1 MRLKRN
7 QRKKK
12 MSIKTFKEFV
22 TEDSPASDYVAPEQS
37 GDETKE
43 LKPQSKGEQQFK
55 DIHKVEV
62 ARHPVAG
69 DHMFNGSREEVLK

>member
-1 MRLKRN
+1 
-7 QRKKK
+7 

-22 TEDSPASDYVAPEQS
+22 TEDSPASDYVAPEQLK
-37 GDETKE
+37 GDDESKE